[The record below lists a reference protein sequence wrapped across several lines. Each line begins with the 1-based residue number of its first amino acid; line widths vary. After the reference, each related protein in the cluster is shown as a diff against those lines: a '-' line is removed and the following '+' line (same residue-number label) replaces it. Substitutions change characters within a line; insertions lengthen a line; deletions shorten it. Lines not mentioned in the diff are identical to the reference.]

1 MLSRKSFLKSQR
13 THRLNHPR
21 STRGVLAVQDGA
33 LNGTKETSLRM
44 KRRRIM
50 AALAVACTCTSAHA
64 FTQSIASARTPRG
77 VCCRHIGLRR
87 VTAVAF
93 DPTPASG
100 MLRELAV
107 EALRSGSDTIQRIQ
121 LPPRGRSSAW
131 LKNLISIPFSR
142 TFNRIWGHFISIVL
156 TAVVTCLITQI
167 FPQSLM
173 IVKGLSTTA
182 HSLVGGALGL
192 LLVFRTNSAYDRFWE
207 SRKLWSTMISNLRQF
222 SRMAHAAMTGWDR
235 EHLLRLLAAFPPI
248 LLHHL
253 RCGRGGG
260 TVTQREALLEILP
273 AADVDIIWRSRHR
286 PLTVY
291 RMLAYIVKAAFADPR
306 SVLRRFPN
314 AGDRGK
320 NLTSIEVNMIM
331 TNVKAD
337 LSLSQVCLQSVSDTI
352 SSCERIVKTSV
363 PLAYS
368 KHTSRFLSVFLF
380 SLPLVLVES
389 LGWRTVPVVAV
400 IGWALLSIEE
410 VGNSIE
416 DPFNMPHYIAQAHS
430 QLNPFSQDYDDY
442 VDELKLERSFKNI
455 RADVMDRSPYYVDET
470 AVAHAQ
476 DETAVSWA
484 IPVFDDDDYDVTLFH
499 RASRKDTAESL
510 EDISADA
517 LYAVSNTLLRNE
529 GNVTL

>member
-1 MLSRKSFLKSQR
+1 
-13 THRLNHPR
+13 
-21 STRGVLAVQDGA
+21 
-33 LNGTKETSLRM
+33 M
-44 KRRRIM
+44 KKRRIM
-50 AALAVACTCTSAHA
+50 AMLAVASTCTSAHA
-64 FTQSIASARTPRG
+64 FTAQSRLAGSIASARRAPRG
-77 VCCRHIGLRR
+77 VCCRQMGMRR
-87 VTAVAF
+87 VTAVAVE
-93 DPTPASG
+93 PSG
-100 MLRELAV
+100 VQRQTKLPSGVLRELGFGV
-107 EALRSGSDTIQRIQ
+107 VPSGSDTIQRIQ

-131 LKNLISIPFSR
+131 LKNLLSIPFSR

-167 FPQSLM
+167 FPQSLWL
-173 IVKGLSTTA
+173 VKGLSTTA

-222 SRMAHAAMTGWDR
+222 SRMTHAAMSGWDR

-253 RCGRGGG
+253 RCGRGKG

-291 RMLAYIVKAAFADPR
+291 RMMAYIVKAAFADPR

-337 LSLSQVCLQSVSDTI
+337 IGLSQICLQSVSDTI

-389 LGWRTVPVVAV
+389 LGWRTIPVVAV

-455 RADVMDRSPYYVDET
+455 RADVMDRSPYFVDET
-470 AVAHAQ
+470 VVAHQ

-484 IPVFDDDDYDVTLFH
+484 VPVFDDDDYDVTLFH
-499 RASRKDTAESL
+499 RASRKDAAESL
-510 EDISADA
+510 EDISPDA
-517 LYAVSNTLLRNE
+517 LYAVSHTLLRNE
-529 GNVTL
+529 GNVT